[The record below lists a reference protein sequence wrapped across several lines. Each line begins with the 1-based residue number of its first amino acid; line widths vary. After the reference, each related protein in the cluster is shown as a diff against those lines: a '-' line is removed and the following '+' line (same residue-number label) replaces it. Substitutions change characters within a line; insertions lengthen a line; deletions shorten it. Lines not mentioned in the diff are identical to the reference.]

1 MYLRLF
7 FALPSSE
14 EDAILS
20 IGKLVYGLRVK
31 NGSSTPQTGLH
42 TMPHDRRTHVGLPEM
57 FGAHIEQEWSSRL
70 RDIDPRED
78 LTNNLVQQT
87 LGGA

>member
-1 MYLRLF
+1 MYMYLRLF

-31 NGSSTPQTGLH
+31 NGSSTPQTGIH
-42 TMPHDRRTHVGLPEM
+42 TMPHDRNTDN
-57 FGAHIEQEWSSRL
+57 A
-70 RDIDPRED
+70 
-78 LTNNLVQQT
+78 T
-87 LGGA
+87 